1 MNERGAALVLVLLL
15 LILMSALGLGL
26 SLLVSTETLVA
37 ANSRESQQA
46 FYLAEAAFARAAS
59 DLERMADWTPALRG
73 DARSSFADGEPGG
86 QRTLP
91 SGETVDLA
99 VEANLASCGKRAC
112 TEADLTSVT
121 ADRPWGANNPRYR
134 PFAYGSASDLLAEAA
149 GDVPFY
155 VLVLIADD
163 ASETDGDPLRDAT
176 APGDAGRGVVL
187 LRAKAF
193 GPRGT
198 RRALEVALARS
209 GGPPAERGYSGQLS
223 GGATNERQSDR
234 FVGTPGTTLQV
245 TDIGG

>member
-1 MNERGAALVLVLLL
+1 MHERGAALILVLLL
-15 LILMSALGLGL
+15 LVLMSALGLGL

-46 FYLAEAAFARAAS
+46 YYLAEAALARAAS
-59 DLERMADWTPALRG
+59 DLGRMADWTPALSG
-73 DARSSFADGEPGG
+73 DQRSSFADGEPGG

-91 SGETVDLA
+91 SGERLDLSA
-99 VEANLASCGKRAC
+99 EANLASCGKPAC
-112 TEADLTSVT
+112 TEADLASVT
-121 ADRPWGANNPRYR
+121 AERPWGANNPRFR
-134 PFAYGSASDLLAEAA
+134 PFAYGSASDLLAGA
-149 GDVPFY
+149 GGNMPYY

-163 ASETDGDPLRDAT
+163 RSETDGDPLRDAT
-176 APGDAGRGVVL
+176 APDAAGRGVVL

-198 RRALEVALARS
+198 RRALEVTLARS

-223 GGATNERQSDR
+223 GSATNERQSGR
-234 FVGTPGTTLQV
+234 LVGTPGTTLQV